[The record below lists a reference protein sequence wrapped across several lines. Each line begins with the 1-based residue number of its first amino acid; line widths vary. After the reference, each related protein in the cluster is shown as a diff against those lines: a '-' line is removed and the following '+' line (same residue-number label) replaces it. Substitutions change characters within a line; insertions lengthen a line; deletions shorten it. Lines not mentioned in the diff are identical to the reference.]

1 MYKNKKLDIN
11 VFDGDDG
18 IKYIRYEDMIKIL
31 DKIKKDNEER
41 DKELEEYKELGIRHF
56 KRPYAKRY
64 LKERRKEIPNLL
76 YPDSEEIYM
85 DYYDLKDRID
95 KAIKKI
101 YEMGKIENGD
111 KINNF
116 QPTYV
121 FNNDE
126 LELLET
132 LNGEDK

>member
-64 LKERRKEIPNLL
+64 LKERRKEIPNLM

-85 DYYDLKDRID
+85 DYYDLKDRND
-95 KAIKKI
+95 KV
-101 YEMGKIENGD
+101 IEYCKLNKD
-111 KINNF
+111 FTPRLEDVI
-116 QPTYV
+116 
-121 FNNDE
+121 
-126 LELLET
+126 ELLKGSE
-132 LNGEDK
+132 K